1 MRVRGLNRFKLFY
14 FLIFVSFTTHHF
26 LNLYFRDIGL
36 SGVEIGALKAASS
49 VVMIFSQPIWGF
61 ICDFFKM
68 RKGLLNL
75 LLLASGALFLL
86 VPLKPTFSTIL
97 LILLIYGFFKNPIVP
112 VADSIVMIELKG
124 DGARYSQIRLWGAVG
139 LTVSVVLM
147 GYYFNYASLKY
158 LFLVYAV
165 FTGLS
170 LCVALLL
177 PREVGKIESRQLQL
191 RDFSRLVLCP
201 GFYKFLIAILLMQT
215 GAFMIDGFFG
225 LYVKE
230 RIGNEITLGWAL
242 TLAGISEIVIYLYLG
257 KLKSVFSARN
267 LLIISAAVS
276 ALRWFLYAYSSTV
289 VQIFLLQLL
298 HGISF
303 GFFYISAVTYINQ
316 TLPKEFAT
324 SGQTLLWADAF
335 GIAAV
340 LGSILGGILYDH
352 WNYHYLFLT
361 AGVIT
366 TISLMVF
373 LLLPRNLELRP

>member
-1 MRVRGLNRFKLFY
+1 MDVPGLNRFKLFY
-14 FLIFVSFTTHHF
+14 FLIYVSFTTHHF

-36 SGVEIGALKAASS
+36 SGLEIGALKAASS

-75 LLLASGALFLL
+75 LLLASGMLFLL
-86 VPLKPTFSTIL
+86 VPLKPTFSAIL
-97 LILLIYGFFKNPIVP
+97 LLLLIYGFFKNPIVP

-124 DGARYSQIRLWGAVG
+124 DGTRYSQIRLWGAVG

-147 GYYFNYASLKY
+147 GYYFNYASLRN
-158 LFLVYAV
+158 LFAVYAI
-165 FTGLS
+165 FTLLAFG
-170 LCVALLL
+170 VTVLL
-177 PREVGKIESRQLQL
+177 PRGVGQIESRQLKL
-191 RDFSRLVLCP
+191 EDFSRLAACP
-201 GFYKFLIAILLMQT
+201 GFFKFLLAILFMQT
-215 GAFMIDGFFG
+215 GAFIIDGFFG

-242 TLAGISEIVIYLYLG
+242 TLAGVSEIVIYRYLG

-276 ALRWFLYAYSSTV
+276 ALRWLLYAYSTTV
-289 VQIFLLQLL
+289 LQIFLLQLL

-303 GFFYISAVTYINQ
+303 GFFYISAVTYVNQ
-316 TLPKEFAT
+316 MLPKEFAT

-335 GIAAV
+335 GLAAV

-361 AGVIT
+361 AGAIT
-366 TISLMVF
+366 AVSLGIF
-373 LLLPRNLELRP
+373 FLLPRSALER